1 MKKFKVII
9 DTDPGVDDANALIYV
24 LQDPQFDIKLFTIA
38 NGNIPIDNAVR
49 NMCHILDIFHKDIPV
64 VKGYENRLSSSTED
78 ATFLH
83 TKEGLGGYIPPKK
96 TIHKP
101 LNVDAADA
109 IYEVL
114 KKNPKQITFC
124 ILGPHTTFAHLMMK
138 HPDAKDLIKDI
149 LMMGGAPMGIKTN
162 PNHNSFNIR
171 TDSPAFKYTVDSN
184 LPTIMVPSSI
194 GRDYAHFTEQQVEK
208 LKNTN
213 DVGRFLAKTFETYW
227 EPNYPDKRIATNDI
241 SAMYYL
247 TYPKLFKMKRAFIDL
262 DIKTGR
268 TKAVFNRKGN
278 FKIAVGLKREKFMKM
293 LFEKLEKMNNIKI
306 PELDNQKA
314 VAKAKSWKT
323 DHSKNHG
330 IAPSEE
336 EKPAKKS
343 TSKKTT
349 AKKSTSS
356 GATKTTAKKSQTKK
370 TTSKK
375 N

>member
-9 DTDPGVDDANALIYV
+9 DTDPGVDDANALIYI
-24 LQDPQFDIKLFTIA
+24 LHDPQFDIKLFTISH
-38 NGNIPIDNAVR
+38 GNIDIDNAVR
-49 NMCHILDIFHKDIPV
+49 NMCHILDIFHKDVPV
-64 VKGYENRLSSSTED
+64 VKGYDKRLGNSTED

-96 TIHKP
+96 TIHQP
-101 LNVDAADA
+101 LNMDAADA

-114 KKNPKQITFC
+114 KQYPKQITFC

-149 LMMGGAPMGIKTN
+149 LMMGGAPMGIKAN

-171 TDSPAFKYTVDSN
+171 TDTPAFKYTVDSH

-194 GRDYAHFTEQQVEK
+194 GRDSAHFTEEQVER

-247 TYPKLFKMKRAFIDL
+247 THPKYYKMKRADIDL
-262 DIKTGR
+262 DLSTGR
-268 TKAVFNRKGN
+268 TKAIFHRKGI

-293 LFEKLEKMNNIKI
+293 LFEKLETMNDIKI
-306 PELDNQKA
+306 PELDKQHK
-314 VAKAKSWKT
+314 VAKAASWKT
-323 DHSKNHG
+323 TNS
-330 IAPSEE
+330 
-336 EKPAKKS
+336 
-343 TSKKTT
+343 KTT
-349 AKKSTSS
+349 AKKGPTKKKT
-356 GATKTTAKKSQTKK
+356 AAKKNTNTTKTASSKAVKTKK
-370 TTSKK
+370 EA
-375 N
+375 